1 MAMSKKEWPQSQPL
15 FGSVWARR
23 KKKWINKQNGGLV
36 RRYTNLLQSS
46 KENNLKVE
54 TQQRKSLL
62 LKWNHVYMSDIEKN
76 RDLKLSA

>member
-1 MAMSKKEWPQSQPL
+1 MATKSTIIWFCMGQKKK
-15 FGSVWARR
+15 